1 MTLWPVIRH
10 ALVSGA
16 VLSVALSILLL
27 AVLRFNAEILLN
39 DYPPD
44 IRKQH
49 GPMSERTRRQRIPVA
64 LAITDDRVCYENP
77 DLDACLEL
85 QHIDEVEYDDETS
98 MGQSVEGRVL
108 RIRSHGHGFEFVI
121 DNAVVAQFEAALPPK
136 KMGSPQRKAV

>member
-1 MTLWPVIRH
+1 MPWLTTVTIVGVVVLA
-10 ALVSGA
+10 ALVWLFIRTRS
-16 VLSVALSILLL
+16 SDLLE
-27 AVLRFNAEILLN
+27 EILVKRRASSKAAARA
-39 DYPPD
+39 DFVE
-44 IRKQH
+44 
-49 GPMSERTRRQRIPVA
+49 GPNRIPVA

-121 DNAVVAQFEAALPPK
+121 ESAAVAQFEAALPPR
-136 KMGSPQRKAV
+136 KMGTPQRKAV